1 MPSVSYY
8 KKHTKMWYK
17 PLIPNERL
25 RCISE
30 LMTINLYG
38 LKNKRE
44 MWKNQLFLSRIKRV
58 AGMSTLQNQSSK
70 DSRIKR
76 YSIIWFCFK
85 FNIIKFND
93 STMNIV
99 AGVNL
104 ADILNRRLQTFV
116 YRIGCSRSINE
127 SRMLIMHRYIKVRDQ
142 VVNKPGFLVKA
153 ENEKHISIMILLK
166 KRSVRELENKK
177 MKKRCM

>member
-1 MPSVSYY
+1 MGMPSVSYY

-104 ADILNRRLQTFV
+104 ADVLKRR
-116 YRIGCSRSINE
+116 
-127 SRMLIMHRYIKVRDQ
+127 
-142 VVNKPGFLVKA
+142 
-153 ENEKHISIMILLK
+153 
-166 KRSVRELENKK
+166 
-177 MKKRCM
+177 